1 MNKLPNDPETIAR
14 EWAQRH
20 PGFIRDDSDLMKHLK
35 KVKMKTDGVTPV
47 TEHVALPKRFTCKY
61 CAKEFIY
68 KAIYQK
74 HLTCCTV
81 QLNNDTIK
89 PAVKATATKT
99 QPSDMEFID
108 NRPIDY
114 KAIDDMAAKKAFHE
128 WQQRSLEYAK
138 SHPFSSLEDA
148 HDAISKLQPPEARP
162 KPITTTPAPESPNA
176 YAPTT
181 KADGFIQTYGTPA
194 KITPPA
200 PVPPAVSHKV
210 DAVYYLIMAILSML
224 ALCLTIAAALGIKL
238 LVGW

>member
-1 MNKLPNDPETIAR
+1 
-14 EWAQRH
+14 
-20 PGFIRDDSDLMKHLK
+20 
-35 KVKMKTDGVTPV
+35 MKTDGVTPV

-162 KPITTTPAPESPNA
+162 KPITTTPAPWRGDPDDPKVFANRPSSTRPA
-176 YAPTT
+176 
-181 KADGFIQTYGTPA
+181 TPP
-194 KITPPA
+194 PPA
-200 PVPPAVSHKV
+200 PT
-210 DAVYYLIMAILSML
+210 DARWSTDINQHPDPVYYLIMAILSML
-224 ALCLTIAAALGIKL
+224 LLCGLIAAALGIKL
-238 LVGW
+238 LVGL